1 MLSIIILTFAA
12 IEALNILVLYFRP
25 GTTKGNGL
33 GAFTAYEKSRA
44 DPELFV
50 LIQYLINW
58 VAGTKL
64 IFVCLL
70 VVIGILGDDTVK
82 LISMAALIL
91 SIASYYWR
99 LHPIIKKLD
108 DQNQIIPKG
117 YSKTLGMM
125 IGSFIGIFFVVMV
138 IQLITT

>member
-1 MLSIIILTFAA
+1 M
-12 IEALNILVLYFRP
+12 
-25 GTTKGNGL
+25 
-33 GAFTAYEKSRA
+33 
-44 DPELFV
+44 
-50 LIQYLINW
+50 
-58 VAGTKL
+58 